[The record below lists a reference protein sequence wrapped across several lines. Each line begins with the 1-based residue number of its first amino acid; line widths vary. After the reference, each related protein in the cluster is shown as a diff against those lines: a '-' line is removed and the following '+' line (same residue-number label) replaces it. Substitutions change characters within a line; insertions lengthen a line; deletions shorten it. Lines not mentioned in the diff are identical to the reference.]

1 MSMTTLDGL
10 KASIANWLNRT
21 DLATE
26 IPDFIELAENRIFH
40 EVRVPTNEKTVL
52 LTINTDG
59 YATLPSDF
67 LEIKDV
73 FWNYVPLD
81 RISLSDIHSYVPASG
96 KPTYFARE
104 TYRLKF
110 FPTPTVVA
118 SDELRMIYY
127 YDCGRLTS
135 SEPTNVMLS
144 LAPELYLYGA
154 LVEAANFLG
163 SDSQKWE
170 IGYQQAY
177 GRLVKH
183 ARDSEVSGATSQVN
197 SGY

>member
-1 MSMTTLDGL
+1 MSITTYDGL
-10 KASIANWLNRT
+10 KASIANWLNRN
-21 DLATE
+21 DLTAE
-26 IPDFIELAENRIFH
+26 ILDFIELAENRIFH

-52 LTINTDG
+52 LTLSSDG

-67 LEIKDV
+67 LEIKDI

-81 RISLSDIHSYVPASG
+81 RISLIDLYGYVSASG
-96 KPTYFARE
+96 NPTFFARE

-110 FPTPTVVA
+110 FPTPTVLD

-127 YDCGRLTS
+127 YDAGRLS
-135 SEPTNVMLS
+135 STDTTNVLLS

-170 IGYQQAY
+170 IGYQQAF

-183 ARDSEVSGATSQVN
+183 ARDSEVSGSTSQVN